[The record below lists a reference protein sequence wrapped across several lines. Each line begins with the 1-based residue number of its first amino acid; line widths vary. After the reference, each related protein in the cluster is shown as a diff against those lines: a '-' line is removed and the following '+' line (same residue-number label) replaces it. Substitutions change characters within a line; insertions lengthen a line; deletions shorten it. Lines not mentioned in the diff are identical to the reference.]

1 MLIVRSARRGS
12 DNDQAAN
19 DRVAKSKAEM
29 RAESR
34 AATEARLAAL
44 KARLTMDAARI
55 LKPGVAKVL
64 MPIVLSAIEAAIRA
78 KMWAKENPILAT
90 TLAGTALSLILA
102 PILGPVILG
111 ALGFGPGGVVLGSWA
126 AAMQASIGNV
136 VAGSLFAL
144 AQSAGATGLIPIAWC
159 LAGGAVGGAVA
170 CCGAVTYDFVRGRE
184 PGKHFRI
191 AGQIATIVGK
201 GAYDGARTAV
211 RDFGGSV
218 ARRWRGMFNKRKRE

>member
-1 MLIVRSARRGS
+1 MATKGGS
-12 DNDQAAN
+12 NNGQAAN
-19 DRVAKSKAEM
+19 GRVSKSKAEM

-44 KARLTMDAARI
+44 RARLTTDAARI

-78 KMWAKENPILAT
+78 KMWAQENPILAT

-111 ALGFGPGGVVLGSWA
+111 ALGFGPGGVVALSWA
-126 AAMQASIGNV
+126 AIMQANIGNV

-144 AQSAGATGLIPIAWC
+144 AQSAGATGIIPIAWC
-159 LAGGAVGGAVA
+159 LAAGAAGGVVA
-170 CCGAVTYDFVRGRE
+170 CGGAVTYDFVRGRE
-184 PGKHFRI
+184 PGKNVRI
-191 AGQIATIVGK
+191 AGQVASIVGK
-201 GAYDGARTAV
+201 QAYDSAREAV

>member
-78 KMWAKENPILAT
+78 KMWARENPTTAITLSAT
-90 TLAGTALSLILA
+90 LFSLILI
-102 PILGPVILG
+102 PIAGPAVLG

-126 AAMQASIGNV
+126 AAAQAGIGNV
-136 VAGSLFAL
+136 VAGSAFAL
-144 AQSAGATGLIPIAWC
+144 AQSAGAMGVIPLAWC
-159 LAGGAVGGAVA
+159 AAGGAAGGA
-170 CCGAVTYDFVRGRE
+170 GALVVKKTYDFGCWIRDRFRGRGE
-184 PGKHFRI
+184 RPK
-191 AGQIATIVGK
+191 
-201 GAYDGARTAV
+201 D
-211 RDFGGSV
+211 D
-218 ARRWRGMFNKRKRE
+218 